1 MIWMDQICV
10 NQANTQ
16 ERNHQIQLM
25 TRIYT
30 QAEGISIYLGEGH
43 DDRDLAMDIIGDI
56 HDPSIDSEERALKP
70 NTGMLRSLFGQ
81 LWFSRIWVLQEV
93 AMARSPAV
101 NC

>member
-10 NQANTQ
+10 NQANMQ
-16 ERNHQIQLM
+16 GWNHQIKLM

-30 QAEGISIYLGEGH
+30 QAKGVTIYLGEGH

-56 HDPSIDSEERALKP
+56 HDPSIDSKERALKP

-81 LWFSRIWVLQEV
+81 SWFSRIWVLQEV
-93 AMARSPAV
+93 AMARSATV